1 MPLAG
6 PTKMSNSKTAVVCSK
21 CGRPL
26 GSSYYI
32 HMKTQALVC
41 IKCMIGM
48 GPETGQK
55 KVEDFLSVTL

>member
-1 MPLAG
+1 
-6 PTKMSNSKTAVVCSK
+6 MSNSKTAVVCSK
-21 CGRPL
+21 CGGPL